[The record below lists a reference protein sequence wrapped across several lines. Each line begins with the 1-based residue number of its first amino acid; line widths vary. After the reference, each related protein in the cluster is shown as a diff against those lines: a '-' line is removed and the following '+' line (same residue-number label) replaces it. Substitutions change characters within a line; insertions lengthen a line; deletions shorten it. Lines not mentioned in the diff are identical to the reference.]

1 MSLTLRYATRSDIG
15 LIRTGNEDAF
25 YAGPR
30 LLAVADGMG
39 GHAAG
44 EVASSVVIGTI
55 SQLDEDTPSRD
66 LLNVLQA
73 AVATA
78 NDHLRQMV
86 AADSELEGMGTTLTA
101 MLWSGGRLALA
112 HVGDS
117 RAYLLRDGIFHQ
129 LTKDHTLVQ
138 SLVDE
143 GRLAPEDVGHHPQRS
158 MLLRAL
164 DGRVAV
170 EPDISVR
177 EAQLGDRYLLC
188 SDGLSG
194 VVSDETL
201 AQTLRARE
209 PQAAID
215 ALVDLAL
222 RGGGPD
228 NITCIVADVVEEGP
242 AEAAVLGGAAAEH
255 PQTTPAA
262 SADTPAG
269 RAALAEG
276 RRTPAAEVP
285 SEGLTEF
292 ARAMTPPP
300 PAFRWLKVLAGL
312 AVLAVL
318 VAGAYIGIRA
328 YVRSQWYVGDDNG
341 HVAIFRGVPGAIAG
355 IHFHDV
361 AGATDIAVDALPSL
375 ERGKVEAGLA
385 APSRDAAL
393 VVVDGL
399 RAKMSPAP
407 APTPTPAATPA
418 PPPTPTPTPTGPSTA
433 TATAS
438 RAASTRPASTRRA
451 SAVRAS
457 AVRAPTRK
465 ATP

>member
-44 EVASSVVIGTI
+44 EVASAVVISTI
-55 SQLDEDTPSRD
+55 SALDEDTPSRD

-86 AADSELEGMGTTLTA
+86 AADTELEGMGTTLTA
-101 MLWSGGRLALA
+101 MLWSGRRLALA

-117 RAYLLRDGIFHQ
+117 RAYLLREGALHQ

-143 GRLAPEDVGHHPQRS
+143 GRLSPEDAGHHPQRS
-158 MLLRAL
+158 MLMRAL
-164 DGRVAV
+164 DGRLDV
-170 EPDISVR
+170 EPDISIR
-177 EAQLGDRYLLC
+177 EAQVGDRYLLC

-194 VVSDETL
+194 VVSDETIAHTML
-201 AQTLRARE
+201 DKD
-209 PQAAID
+209 PQAAVD

-228 NITCIVADVVEEGP
+228 NITCIVADVVDAGP
-242 AEAAVLGGAAAEH
+242 AEAPVLGGAAAVL
-255 PQTTPAA
+255 PQSTPP
-262 SADTPAG
+262 SPETSAG

-276 RRTPAAEVP
+276 RRSSVATESP
-285 SEGLTEF
+285 SAGLTDF

-300 PAFRWLKVLAGL
+300 RFGWVKYVVG
-312 AVLAVL
+312 AVVL
-318 VAGAYIGIRA
+318 VAIVVGAYVGIRA
-328 YVRSQWYVGDDNG
+328 YVRSQWYVGNDDG
-341 HVAIFRGVPGAIAG
+341 LVAVFRGVPGAIAG
-355 IHFHDV
+355 VHFHDV
-361 AGATDIAVDALPSL
+361 DTRTDIPVDKLPDL
-375 ERGKVEAGLA
+375 ERAKVEAGLSAPNRQA
-385 APSRDAAL
+385 AE
-393 VVVDGL
+393 VVAEGL
-399 RAKMSPAP
+399 RARTS
-407 APTPTPAATPA
+407 
-418 PPPTPTPTPTGPSTA
+418 PTPTPTTVQSPTATPTPSLTPTPTASKSTA
-433 TATAS
+433 
-438 RAASTRPASTRRA
+438 
-451 SAVRAS
+451 
-457 AVRAPTRK
+457 RAPTHK

>member
-44 EVASSVVIGTI
+44 EVASSVVISTI
-55 SQLDEDTPSRD
+55 AALDEDTPSRD
-66 LLNVLQA
+66 LHDVLQA

-78 NDHLRQMV
+78 NGHLRQMV

-101 MLWSGGRLALA
+101 MLWSGRRLALA

-117 RAYLLRDGIFHQ
+117 RAYLFRDGTLHQ

-143 GRLAPEDVGHHPQRS
+143 GRLSADEAGHHPQRS
-158 MLLRAL
+158 MLMRAL
-164 DGRVAV
+164 DGRVDV

-201 AQTLRARE
+201 AETLRARD
-209 PQAAID
+209 PQAAVD

-242 AEAAVLGGAAAEH
+242 AEVPVIGGAAADQ
-255 PQTTPAA
+255 PQTTAA
-262 SADTPAG
+262 SAATPAG

-276 RRTPAAEVP
+276 RRSSVATEAPAA
-285 SEGLTEF
+285 GLTDF
-292 ARAMTPPP
+292 ARAMTPP

-312 AVLAVL
+312 VVLAL
-318 VAGAYIGIRA
+318 VITALYVGIRA

-341 HVAIFRGVPGAIAG
+341 YVAVFRGVPGAIAG
-355 IHFHDV
+355 VHFHDV
-361 AGATDIAVDALPSL
+361 DSPTNISVSALPDL
-375 ERGKVEAGLA
+375 ERDKVVAGLPAPNRSA
-385 APSRDAAL
+385 AQTLAE
-393 VVVDGL
+393 GL
-399 RAKMSPAP
+399 RAKTTQAP
-407 APTPTPAATPA
+407 TPSALATPTPAVTPSPTVTA
-418 PPPTPTPTPTGPSTA
+418 PTKSTARTPTP
-433 TATAS
+433 
-438 RAASTRPASTRRA
+438 
-451 SAVRAS
+451 
-457 AVRAPTRK
+457 K